1 MEIKTQGFYGL
12 TEMDKQLIKTVESNI
27 NYYNSGNLENNQLSA
42 ELVVDGGNKI
52 QIYRNKKLIGFV
64 LEISYAVAFMHG
76 LLVEFNHR
84 TEGK

>member
-12 TEMDKQLIKTVESNI
+12 TEKDKQQIKTVESNI
-27 NYYNSGNLENNQLSA
+27 NYYNNSNMEDNQLSA

-52 QIYRNKKLIGFV
+52 QIYRNKKLIGFA
-64 LEISYAVAFMHG
+64 LEISHAVSFMHG

-84 TEGK
+84 TEDK

>member
-12 TEMDKQLIKTVESNI
+12 TETDKKQIKLVESNI

-52 QIYRNKKLIGFV
+52 QIYRNKKVIGFA
-64 LEISYAVAFMHG
+64 LEISHAVAFMHG